1 MSGIGKTLK
10 KATKRLFNDRFNIP
24 GLPKGGGI
32 AAALSGIPGLQQQAM
47 HSTDVGDMRA
57 GASGTSS
64 VGKENE
70 AEAQA
75 AAQAAR
81 ESQKAAADE
90 AARKQAE
97 IDEKNAQE
105 EEARR
110 RLREAQGGG
119 YAANI
124 LAGSGGLTRSGSA
137 ARRLSGS

>member
-1 MSGIGKTLK
+1 MSGK
-10 KATKRLFNDRFNIP
+10 KLGGLDKKLSSKRFNI
-24 GLPKGGGI
+24 KGGKLAGI
-32 AAALSGIPGLQQQAM
+32 GAALSGIPGLQQQAM
-47 HSTDVGDMRA
+47 HSTDVVGARA
-57 GASGTSS
+57 GSSGTSS
-64 VGKENE
+64 AEREERLTG
-70 AEAQA
+70 EAQA
-75 AAQAAR
+75 QAER
-81 ESQKAAADE
+81 ERQQAIADE

-110 RLREAQGGG
+110 KLREAQGGG